1 MKNMQR
7 IAESQ
12 MRVVPLRDLCRLD
25 LRQVIPGT
33 SDAATLPYV
42 GMEDIESGTG
52 RFLSWPHEADVRSN
66 TFAFDVR
73 HVLYGKLRPYLNK
86 VALPDRPGRCSTELL
101 PLLPAP
107 GVDRQYVAWLLR
119 RPETV
124 SAAMQDKTGSRM
136 PRASMTQLMAL
147 TVPLPSLA
155 KQKRIVAR
163 LDEQMAALDR
173 AEKALAEQRAAACAL
188 TVAVSQRTFHGPE
201 SEKWPSVYI
210 RDVCTV
216 VNGFGFPEYLQGS
229 TTLRY
234 PFVKVS
240 DMNAPGAGE
249 VVSSAAN
256 TVDEEILHTLGARV
270 YPAGTVIF
278 PKVGGALLT
287 NKKRV
292 LGTASCFDNNVMG
305 LVPTGLDSR
314 FLFLWFRTVD
324 LRTLANTQALPSIR
338 QSAVAALGMPLPSP
352 SEQRRIVARLD
363 EQMTALDHAERVLA
377 DRQTDVA
384 ALRTTLLNAA
394 FSGEI

>member
-1 MKNMQR
+1 LQK
-7 IAESQ
+7 
-12 MRVVPLRDLCRLD
+12 LL
-25 LRQVIPGT
+25 IPIP
-33 SDAATLPYV
+33 S
-42 GMEDIESGTG
+42 
-52 RFLSWPHEADVRSN
+52 
-66 TFAFDVR
+66 
-73 HVLYGKLRPYLNK
+73 
-86 VALPDRPGRCSTELL
+86 LPD
-101 PLLPAP
+101 
-107 GVDRQYVAWLLR
+107 Q
-119 RPETV
+119 
-124 SAAMQDKTGSRM
+124 Q
-136 PRASMTQLMAL
+136 
-147 TVPLPSLA
+147 
-155 KQKRIVAR
+155 RIVAK
-163 LDEQMAALDR
+163 LDEQMATLDR

-188 TVAVSQRTFHGPE
+188 TIAVSQRTFHGPE

-240 DMNAPGAGE
+240 DMNAPGASE

-256 TVDEEILHTLGARV
+256 TVDEEILRTLGARV

-305 LVPTGLDSR
+305 LVPTGIDSR

-324 LRTLANTQALPSIR
+324 LRTLANTQALPSVR

-352 SEQRRIVARLD
+352 AEQRRIVARLD

-394 FSGEI
+394 FSGEV